1 MHDIKV
7 YRTHNDINGYIY
19 VTNAEQNVLFMC

>member
-1 MHDIKV
+1 MTLKYIE
-7 YRTHNDINGYIY
+7 THNDINGYIY